1 MPPLSFYLSV
11 IAFFFFPSTCK
22 FVYVCV
28 EECVCLRPPASAAS
42 CFNFPQ
48 DPGRKKKNLL
58 SAASVAHSTLSI
70 LCYYV
75 YGGKSIPA
83 LLWDTMKP
91 RKHLACRDRMAE
103 KKILQEKHPRRKK
116 RKKKTFSTPRRWGPP
131 EREQA
136 GFKPTSSIRN

>member
-1 MPPLSFYLSV
+1 MYYKMEENMINCVPIHASPFLLPQRNCL
-11 IAFFFFPSTCK
+11 FFFPSTCK

-28 EECVCLRPPASAAS
+28 QECVCLRPPASAAS

-116 RKKKTFSTPRRWGPP
+116 RKKKPSARPP
-131 EREQA
+131 LR
-136 GFKPTSSIRN
+136 SS